1 MTFDKPQWLWRSA
14 PAIEDYGYVRGAV
27 YIYPERGR
35 NAVAAVVVP
44 SEFFQF
50 LLGVLSEDDKKLAS
64 AKGVR
69 FFLDDLGGGRWVF
82 GFTYGAEDPY
92 DLWIYTKSTLPVWFD
107 RAKPVKGN

>member
-35 NAVAAVVVP
+35 NTVAAVVVP

-69 FFLDDLGGGRWVF
+69 FFLDDLGGGRWGLRF
-82 GFTYGAEDPY
+82 HLRGRRPLRPLDLHQEHFTRLVRPGKA
-92 DLWIYTKSTLPVWFD
+92 
-107 RAKPVKGN
+107 G